1 MSRCYYF
8 IQQNNQM
15 LLKCK
20 LLNIPK
26 PPDHKTTFV
35 YFAVQKFRQSCIIK
49 THYISSDNWKKKTK
63 QNKRGDKVSFIKFIW
78 TIMVL
83 LICWSAL
90 CSNWSCTETQGN
102 NACLTKGCWAW
113 CRLSVHYSCPY
124 SGFPRL
130 HFHNFSSLQL
140 ESFRI

>member
-1 MSRCYYF
+1 MQVAQHPKTSRS
-8 IQQNNQM
+8 QNHI
-15 LLKCK
+15 C
-20 LLNIPK
+20 P
-26 PPDHKTTFV
+26 FCC
-35 YFAVQKFRQSCIIK
+35 AEIK
-49 THYISSDNWKKKTK
+49 TKLYYKDSLYFFWQLKKNTK
-63 QNKRGDKVSFIKFIW
+63 QNKRGDKVSFINFIW

-90 CSNWSCTETQGN
+90 CSNWSCTEIQGN
-102 NACLTKGCWAW
+102 NACLTKGCSAW
-113 CRLSVHYSCPY
+113 YHLSVHYRSCPY